1 MEKGRI
7 AYWDN
12 LKFALIILVVL
23 GHFFTR
29 HPNCSHTVAAMLIF
43 INSFHMPLF
52 FFVSGLFH
60 NHNSIYERCIFLL
73 AVAVYFK
80 ILLFLFK
87 KQIWNISSFSML
99 QESGMPWFLLALLIF
114 TLLMYGLK
122 DCNPVLVL
130 VFSVVL
136 GCLAGYDPFVTHSE
150 LISRV
155 VVWFPFYCL
164 GATQNRKNVYN
175 WLKGKEKSLPDG
187 LKWGGVIFLNCFM
200 ILCLKYRKVVWKYWK
215 LIIPTTLYSEL
226 PFRCNGWTRLIY
238 YFVVCAVGLGFL
250 VIIPSQNLGKISR
263 WGKTTLQVYIYHIFV
278 RDIFEVTGIA
288 GRLCNSHLGILM
300 YILISIFIVIL
311 LSQKV
316 FSIPTDLIR
325 KNIYK

>member
-1 MEKGRI
+1 M
-7 AYWDN
+7 
-12 LKFALIILVVL
+12 
-23 GHFFTR
+23 
-29 HPNCSHTVAAMLIF
+29 
-43 INSFHMPLF
+43 
-52 FFVSGLFH
+52 
-60 NHNSIYERCIFLL
+60 
-73 AVAVYFK
+73 
-80 ILLFLFK
+80 
-87 KQIWNISSFSML
+87 
-99 QESGMPWFLLALLIF
+99 
-114 TLLMYGLK
+114 
-122 DCNPVLVL
+122 
-130 VFSVVL
+130 
-136 GCLAGYDPFVTHSE
+136 
-150 LISRV
+150 
-155 VVWFPFYCL
+155 
-164 GATQNRKNVYN
+164 
-175 WLKGKEKSLPDG
+175 
-187 LKWGGVIFLNCFM
+187 GGVIFLNCFM